1 MKDTNGRPIGV
12 ANENPILDSRM
23 YEMKYNDGHTSS
35 LEAILVAE
43 NLFAQFDQAGNRFT
57 ILDSIIGTRTDGT
70 QIKYIKD
77 AFVHT
82 STGTK
87 RRVNTTKGYE
97 IFIQWKDRITTW
109 NTLKNVKYLYSVQM
123 AELAV

>member
-23 YEMKYNDGHTSS
+23 YEMEYNDGHTSS

-57 ILDSIIGTRTDGT
+57 ILDSITGTRTDST
-70 QIKYIKD
+70 Q
-77 AFVHT
+77 VL
-82 STGTK
+82 
-87 RRVNTTKGYE
+87 
-97 IFIQWKDRITTW
+97 Q
-109 NTLKNVKYLYSVQM
+109 
-123 AELAV
+123 